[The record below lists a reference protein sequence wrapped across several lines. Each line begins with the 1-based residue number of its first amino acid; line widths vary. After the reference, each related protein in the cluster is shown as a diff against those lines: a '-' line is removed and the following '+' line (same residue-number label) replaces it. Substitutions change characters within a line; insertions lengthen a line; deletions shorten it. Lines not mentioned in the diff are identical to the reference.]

1 MGKVNI
7 YKMKYEAL
15 ESFYGWID
23 QGSEYD
29 VAVEQ
34 SYYYNKE
41 MDELE
46 DIIFNI
52 TIATRFS
59 RCGKIIPDRF
69 KNRLEKSI
77 IKYKNL
83 DLEQY
88 GLSNEE
94 KNIFNEEVEE
104 VQGLI
109 LMSEHSTMIQ

>member
-23 QGSEYD
+23 QGSKYD

-34 SYYYNKE
+34 SIYYSKK

-46 DIIFNI
+46 EIIFNI

-59 RCGKIIPDRF
+59 RCGRIIPDHF
-69 KNRLEKSI
+69 KSRLEKSI

-88 GLSNEE
+88 GLNNEE
-94 KNIFNEEVEE
+94 KIIFNEEVEE
-104 VQGLI
+104 VQGLV
-109 LMSEHSTMIQ
+109 LMHDLSTMIQ